1 MTERASATSYLHSH
15 LTQWYLIV
23 YIKIRQDPQNVQL
36 GYSLIKNYTVLQQ
49 NNFTT
54 KPFHSTHTLEC

>member
-1 MTERASATSYLHSH
+1 MTERASATSYLHPH
-15 LTQWYLIV
+15 KYLIV

-49 NNFTT
+49 NHFTT
-54 KPFHSTHTLEC
+54 KPFHDAHTLEC